1 MTTDNG
7 DNIRLAVQ
15 LLSLAHVRCLGHVIQ
30 NGCDD
35 VNKIQKVADMKKKTH
50 ALYIFFTEKNYRLYK
65 AFISRR
71 HDGVTPRKLPGLS
84 PTRWWSELPLN
95 NVLIKEH
102 DFIREFLAYHDGGSK
117 LHLILSAEE
126 IRFLK
131 SYTSTLRSLEEI
143 TIAMSGEKY
152 VTSSAILPVVYLV
165 QSMYEDACSLQ
176 TEEHAMDLDSTGVID
191 RGDEDTFDAANRE
204 VFFTTF

>member
-1 MTTDNG
+1 M
-7 DNIRLAVQ
+7 
-15 LLSLAHVRCLGHVIQ
+15 
-30 NGCDD
+30 
-35 VNKIQKVADMKKKTH
+35 
-50 ALYIFFTEKNYRLYK
+50 
-65 AFISRR
+65 
-71 HDGVTPRKLPGLS
+71 TPRKLPGLS